1 MVYDPESHTIKQV
14 HCLNA
19 NDFNVKTMET
29 QNLTSDS
36 VIPQDMPASIINS
49 EGGIDPKK
57 VKLVPSYLKE
67 IRKGFD
73 SKTCAAI

>member
-1 MVYDPESHTIKQV
+1 
-14 HCLNA
+14 
-19 NDFNVKTMET
+19 MET

-67 IRKGFD
+67 TRKWFD